1 MWGHLRDTGS
11 RIWGH
16 RLLTDLQCR
25 NAKAKALAYKLTDG
39 RGLYLFVTT
48 TGFRSWRWKY
58 RFAGK
63 EKRLTFGSYPD
74 VSLTAARELRD
85 SADKLRRSGVDP
97 SIERKQRAAE
107 TAIGA
112 GNTFELVARQWHD
125 QEKTRW
131 SPHHARNVIGSLEED
146 VFPAIG
152 GMPIKAVTS
161 PLVLKVIR
169 AIEDRGALETAR
181 RIRQRISMVFAFA
194 IGHGQAEADPA
205 AVIKDILK
213 PVAKKGRRPA
223 YRDLEDARALLR
235 ETEAAPGHPVTKLAS
250 RLLALTLVRPGV
262 LRSAP
267 WNGELKQ
274 LDGKEPLWW
283 IPAERMKL
291 GLERKQD
298 DTYDHL
304 VPLSRQAVE
313 VILAVKMLTGRGPLM
328 FPNLRN
334 AHEPMSE
341 NAIGYMYNRILGV
354 RGRHVPHG
362 WRATFSTIMNERAE
376 LLERPADRAIIDLML
391 AHVPDNIEGA
401 YNRAAYMPR
410 RRQIA
415 QEWADM
421 LLDGFPPAESLLKRF
436 RS

>member
-1 MWGHLRDTGS
+1 
-11 RIWGH
+11 
-16 RLLTDLQCR
+16 
-25 NAKAKALAYKLTDG
+25 
-39 RGLYLFVTT
+39 
-48 TGFRSWRWKY
+48 
-58 RFAGK
+58 
-63 EKRLTFGSYPD
+63 
-74 VSLTAARELRD
+74 
-85 SADKLRRSGVDP
+85 
-97 SIERKQRAAE
+97 
-107 TAIGA
+107 
-112 GNTFELVARQWHD
+112 
-125 QEKTRW
+125 
-131 SPHHARNVIGSLEED
+131 
-146 VFPAIG
+146 
-152 GMPIKAVTS
+152 
-161 PLVLKVIR
+161 
-169 AIEDRGALETAR
+169 
-181 RIRQRISMVFAFA
+181 
-194 IGHGQAEADPA
+194 
-205 AVIKDILK
+205 
-213 PVAKKGRRPA
+213 VAKKGRRPA